1 MATQPTSGSSS
12 RLRQRRVSPWV
23 GAIGFGVLLGIA
35 GTIWWGPARP
45 PAPAANR
52 VSGNLAEL
60 GPDTA
65 AIGNI
70 RITVKTGVVNGAGT
84 LKPIL
89 AWFDNQPFV
98 LSRDAQQDFAPGVQ
112 TSAVLSGPGL
122 PRTLGALRAASILL
136 TVQLDRAEMGVSWYC
151 DSASVEVRLEGSD
164 DYRLYLS
171 DTGVGWL
178 SQDEPPRRSTAYAL
192 Q

>member
-1 MATQPTSGSSS
+1 
-12 RLRQRRVSPWV
+12 
-23 GAIGFGVLLGIA
+23 
-35 GTIWWGPARP
+35 
-45 PAPAANR
+45 
-52 VSGNLAEL
+52 
-60 GPDTA
+60 
-65 AIGNI
+65 
-70 RITVKTGVVNGAGT
+70 VKTGVVNGAGT